1 MTIQAQLNK
10 VALVTG
16 GSRGIGAAIVRRLAR
31 DGSAVAFTYS
41 ASAQLARELVA
52 RIEADGGRALAIQA
66 DSADAVAVAGAVAA
80 TVQAYGRLDILVNNA
95 GILTLAPIDSYPL
108 QHLRSGARIVTIGS
122 IAAER
127 VGFATSSVYSM
138 TKAAVATLVRG
149 MAIDLAPRGITVNN
163 VLPGPPRPI

>member
-66 DSADAVAVAGAVAA
+66 DSADAVAVAA

-108 QHLRSGARIVTIGS
+108 EDFDRML
-122 IAAER
+122 
-127 VGFATSSVYSM
+127 
-138 TKAAVATLVRG
+138 AVNVR
-149 MAIDLAPRGITVNN
+149 AVFVAVQA
-163 VLPGPPRPI
+163 